1 MSSYEENIIKCVNI
15 NMFYANVSFHNDE
28 PNTFVV
34 YVLYKFIMNI
44 WPTTGESLIVFERV
58 F

>member
-1 MSSYEENIIKCVNI
+1 
-15 NMFYANVSFHNDE
+15 MFYANVSFHNDE

-44 WPTTGESLIVFERV
+44 
-58 F
+58 